1 MFSTEV
7 KMLKNEN
14 ALLQDELARVRE
26 SLEKS
31 PGNVVTSLVEK
42 LRNDI
47 SEKDKKIRAMGRI
60 IADLKDDLLNNAMAK
75 DQKESSHA
83 DVIAVS
89 SELHEAKQKI
99 EDLNEQNDKLSKQV
113 ESLKAKQV
121 SLSLSN
127 LDQID
132 LLVMTHYSTKVNSL

>member
-7 KMLKNEN
+7 RMLKNEN

-99 EDLNEQNDKLSKQV
+99 EDLNEQNDKLTKQV

-121 SLSLSN
+121 
-127 LDQID
+127 
-132 LLVMTHYSTKVNSL
+132 